1 MRHNR
6 GGRYFEAAG
15 GALVGRLKKGRFSRA
30 TTIVLLIAATV
41 VFGAGRRASAA
52 TSADRLLYSPDD
64 RDKPIP
70 VAIALEIENIP
81 QIDEV
86 AEQFSVDGDLLAT
99 WNDPRLAYQPA
110 SPSDPDKIYQ
120 IGSIWMPSFDMINS
134 AVPRD
139 KRYQSLT
146 VAPDGTVHY
155 AERFH
160 ARLSSRFMLRRFPF
174 DEQSLT
180 IHISPFINNIS
191 GETLN
196 IAPGESAVHGDAK
209 SYNSLAQWEVGSIS
223 ARTGSFRQ
231 FKKNAT
237 ELVFSIEVKR
247 HYGFYIW
254 KVFLP
259 LLLMVFLS
267 WAVFWV
273 DPFDLS
279 NQVQI
284 AVTTILTVI
293 AFAFAIS
300 ATMPRVPYITFI
312 DAFFLTCY
320 VFVFIAVVELI
331 TVHTTHRRH
340 GPDASKRIRRVSRWL
355 VPAAYFTT
363 LAILSAD
370 FLR

>member
-1 MRHNR
+1 
-6 GGRYFEAAG
+6 
-15 GALVGRLKKGRFSRA
+15 VGRFRRLSCASTIKLSFLA
-30 TTIVLLIAATV
+30 TIAITIFCVASS
-41 VFGAGRRASAA
+41 ASAA

-64 RDKPIP
+64 PGKPIA

-86 AEQFSVDGDLLAT
+86 TEQFGVDGDLLAS

-110 SPSDPDKIYQ
+110 SPSDPEKIYQ
-120 IGSIWMPSFDMINS
+120 IGSIWMPSIDMIN
-134 AVPRD
+134 AVTPRD

-160 ARLSSRFMLRRFPF
+160 ADLSSRFALRRFPF
-174 DEQSLT
+174 DAQMLT
-180 IHISPFINNIS
+180 IHFSPFVNDVS
-191 GETLN
+191 GETL
-196 IAPGESAVHGDAK
+196 GVSSEQSAVRVGQNA
-209 SYNSLAQWEVGSIS
+209 YNSLAQWEIGAIS
-223 ARTGSFRQ
+223 ARTNTFRQ
-231 FKKNAT
+231 FKKEVT
-237 ELVFSIEVKR
+237 EVVFSIHVRR
-247 HYGFYIW
+247 HYGFYVW
-254 KVFLP
+254 KVFVP

-267 WAVFWV
+267 WSVFWV

-320 VFVFIAVVELI
+320 VFVFIAVVELM
-331 TVHTTHRRH
+331 TVHTAHRRR
-340 GPDASKRIRRVSRWL
+340 GPDFSKRIRRVSRWL

-363 LAILSAD
+363 LAVLSAD
-370 FLR
+370 FLSK

>member
-1 MRHNR
+1 MPE
-6 GGRYFEAAG
+6 GM
-15 GALVGRLKKGRFSRA
+15 VGRLKKGRFLHVFML
-30 TTIVLLIAATV
+30 ILLIAAM
-41 VFGAGRRASAA
+41 GEMNLASAA
-52 TSADRLLYSPDD
+52 AADNRLIYSPDAAG
-64 RDKPIP
+64 KPIP

-86 AEQFSVDGDLLAT
+86 AEQFGVDGDLLAS
-99 WNDPRLAYQPA
+99 WNDPRLAYIAAQ
-110 SPSDPDKIYQ
+110 PSDPDRIYQ
-120 IGSIWMPSFDMINS
+120 LGTIWMPSLDMFNGVS
-134 AVPRD
+134 PRD

-146 VAPDGTVHY
+146 VSPDGTVHY

-160 ARLSSRFMLRRFPF
+160 ANLSSRFMLRRFPF
-174 DEQSLT
+174 DSQLLT
-180 IHISPFINNIS
+180 IHICPFVNDLGVEILTVAS
-191 GETLN
+191 
-196 IAPGESAVHGDAK
+196 GESAVRAEQ
-209 SYNSLAQWEVGSIS
+209 SAYNSLAQWQVGAIS
-223 ARTGSFRQ
+223 ARTGTFRQ
-231 FKKNAT
+231 FKKQAS
-237 ELVFSIEVKR
+237 EVVFSIEVTR

-279 NQVQI
+279 NQVEI

-320 VFVFIAVVELI
+320 VFVFIAVVELM
-331 TVHTTHRRH
+331 TVHYTHRRR
-340 GPDASKRIRRVSRWL
+340 GPDASKRIRHVSRWL
-355 VPAAYFTT
+355 VPAAYFVT
-363 LAILSAD
+363 LTVLILD
-370 FLR
+370 FLY

>member
-1 MRHNR
+1 M
-6 GGRYFEAAG
+6 GRRRKRRNSGKFTLRF
-15 GALVGRLKKGRFSRA
+15 LVM
-30 TTIVLLIAATV
+30 IATV
-41 VFGAGRRASAA
+41 VLLLTSRASAA
-52 TSADRLLYSPDD
+52 TSTDRLLYSPDD
-64 RDKPIP
+64 PDRPIP
-70 VAIALEIENIP
+70 VTLALEIENIP

-120 IGSIWMPSFDMINS
+120 VGSIWMPSMDMINS

-139 KRYQSLT
+139 KRYQLLT
-146 VAPDGTVHY
+146 VSPDGTVHY

-160 ARLSSRFMLRRFPF
+160 AQLSSRFMLRRFPF

-180 IHISPFINNIS
+180 IHISPFLNDIGS
-191 GETLN
+191 ETLT
-196 IAPGESAVHGDAK
+196 IAPGQSAVHGDAK
-209 SYNSLAQWEVGSIS
+209 SYNSLAQWEVDSIS
-223 ARTGSFRQ
+223 ARAGTFRQ
-231 FKKNAT
+231 YKKNAT
-237 ELVFSIEVKR
+237 EVVFSIQIKR

-300 ATMPRVPYITFI
+300 ATMPRVPYITCI

-320 VFVFIAVVELI
+320 VFVFISVVELM

-340 GPDASKRIRRVSRWL
+340 GPDASKRIRHISRWL

-363 LAILSAD
+363 LAILAAD
-370 FLR
+370 FLG